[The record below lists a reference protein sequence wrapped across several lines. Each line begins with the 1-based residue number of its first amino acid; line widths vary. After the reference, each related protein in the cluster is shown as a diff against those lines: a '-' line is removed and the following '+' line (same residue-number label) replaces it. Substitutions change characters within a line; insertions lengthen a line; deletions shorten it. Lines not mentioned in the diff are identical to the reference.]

1 MGRWADR
8 LLLSFVVATMVLA
21 TGTGLMGVV
30 DPAGTRDALVALTAP
45 LFPLVA
51 PAAVALHLVL
61 RRGWFARE
69 CLPPYGD
76 EARGKQR

>member
-1 MGRWADR
+1 MSRWADR
-8 LLLSFVVATMVLA
+8 LLLSFVLATTIVATGIFVVA
-21 TGTGLMGVV
+21 AV
-30 DPAGTRDALVALTAP
+30 DPAVTRDALVALTVP
-45 LFPLVA
+45 LFLLVA

-61 RRGWFARE
+61 PRGWLALE